1 MSQRKPAEISA
12 SEVRSRISEVISRV
26 AFRGERLVIS
36 RNGNVRVAIVPIA
49 DLDRLKELDR
59 EQATKAVAD
68 LRASAAKSGTA
79 RLPDDDIA
87 TEIAETR
94 AERRRTR
101 R

>member
-1 MSQRKPAEISA
+1 MSHREPAEISA
-12 SEVRSRISEVISRV
+12 SEVRGQISEVISRV
-26 AFRGERLVIS
+26 AFGGERLVIS

-68 LRASAAKSGTA
+68 LRASAARSGAA
-79 RLPDDDIA
+79 RLSDEDIA
-87 TEIAETR
+87 AEIAETR
-94 AERRRTR
+94 RTRRRTR